1 MKQLITSTRNIVD
14 YTLTKAQVLT
24 LQHYETELIAWNQRY
39 NLTAIREKEQIRV
52 KHFLDSLTCLKVI
65 REPAGK
71 VIDIGTGA
79 GFPGLPLRIVLPSIQ
94 LTLVESVGKK
104 AEFCQHIVAQLGL
117 ESVEIIQERAE
128 VLGQSEKHRQ
138 QYDWAL
144 AEQSQ

>member
-79 GFPGLPLRIVLPSIQ
+79 GFPGLPLKIVLPSIQ

-104 AEFCQHIVAQLGL
+104 
-117 ESVEIIQERAE
+117 S
-128 VLGQSEKHRQ
+128 
-138 QYDWAL
+138 
-144 AEQSQ
+144 